1 MAKATLRVLKNTIE
15 AKNLIGVSFKI
26 VDNTGEI
33 GDFDYIVKPNLQELY
48 FYHDEDNNN
57 EGVAFTL
64 TINPLNQAQDDRATI
79 LLGQY
84 SDRAIIRYKGY
95 EPRSSIE
102 ILNHRDLEDR
112 DFETAIKKFEVA
124 FHNVSDV
131 KEMTIAKQKIRVL
144 ELTEEYED
152 VTLVATLVFGAE
164 KDILRG
170 LSTFINTPLTRQD
183 VKKLTQLIE
192 TKALSATYLGFVY
205 DSGNGAVEIVG
216 VAQPSAFTVTSI
228 HTEVLEDGTFQLTNV
243 ADFGRMLLEDKDS
256 EVMLLESFGNYL
268 LRFKNK
274 RTGKHHLLVQ
284 IG

>member
-1 MAKATLRVLKNTIE
+1 MAKATLQTLKNALET
-15 AKNLIGVSFKI
+15 KYLLGVGFKI
-26 VDNTGEI
+26 VDEEGL
-33 GDFDYIVKPNLQELY
+33 GDFNYVMKPNLQNLF
-48 FYHDEDNNN
+48 FYKDEDNT

-64 TINPLNQAQDDRATI
+64 TINPLSQAQDDRATI

-84 SDRAIIRYKGY
+84 SDSAIIQYKGY

-102 ILNHRDLEDR
+102 ILNHRDLEDK
-112 DFETAIKKFEVA
+112 DYETAIKQFEVA
-124 FHNVSDV
+124 FQEVSNVTD
-131 KEMTIAKQKIRVL
+131 MTIAKQKVRVL
-144 ELTEEYED
+144 ELTVKHSN
-152 VTLVATLVFGAE
+152 VTLIATLVFGE
-164 KDILRG
+164 EDNLRG

-192 TKALSATYLGFVY
+192 SNALSATYLGFVY
-205 DSGNGAVEIVG
+205 DSGDSAVEIVG
-216 VAQPSAFTVTSI
+216 VAQPSASTVTSI

-243 ADFGRMLLEDKDS
+243 ADFGRMKLENKDS

-274 RTGKHHLLVQ
+274 RTGKDNLLVQ

>member
-1 MAKATLRVLKNTIE
+1 MAKATLQTLKNALET
-15 AKNLIGVSFKI
+15 KYLLGLGFKI
-26 VDNTGEI
+26 VDEEGL
-33 GDFDYIVKPNLQELY
+33 GDFNYVMKPNLQNLF
-48 FYHDEDNNN
+48 FYKDEDNT

-64 TINPLNQAQDDRATI
+64 TINPLSQAQDDRATI

-84 SDRAIIRYKGY
+84 SDSAIIQYKGY

-102 ILNHRDLEDR
+102 ILNHRDLEDK
-112 DFETAIKKFEVA
+112 DYETAIKQFEVA
-124 FHNVSDV
+124 FQEVSNVTD
-131 KEMTIAKQKIRVL
+131 MTIAKQKVRVL
-144 ELTEEYED
+144 ELTVKHSN
-152 VTLVATLVFGAE
+152 VTLIATLVFGE
-164 KDILRG
+164 EDNLRG

-192 TKALSATYLGFVY
+192 SNALSATYLGFVY
-205 DSGNGAVEIVG
+205 DSGDSAVEIVG
-216 VAQPSAFTVTSI
+216 VAQPSASTVTSI

-243 ADFGRMLLEDKDS
+243 ADFGRMKLENKDS

-274 RTGKHHLLVQ
+274 RTGKDNLLVQ